1 MGNEVI
7 IAFNGGKRVI
17 SSEFSIFG
25 SFYQV
30 LKHCPLQCFS
40 LAQMSFQD
48 MLAMHE
54 YISYYLS

>member
-7 IAFNGGKRVI
+7 IAFNGGKRVMA
-17 SSEFSIFG
+17 SEFGILGCFNQMIKYS
-25 SFYQV
+25 
-30 LKHCPLQCFS
+30 PLQRLS
-40 LAQMSFQD
+40 LVLMSLKS